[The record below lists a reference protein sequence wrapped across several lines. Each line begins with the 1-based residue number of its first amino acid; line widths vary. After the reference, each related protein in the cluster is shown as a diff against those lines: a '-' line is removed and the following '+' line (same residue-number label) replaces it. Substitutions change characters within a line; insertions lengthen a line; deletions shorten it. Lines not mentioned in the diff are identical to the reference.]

1 MTSPKTE
8 PKILIKFV
16 EEYSKDFENS
26 ENESEGLDS
35 IDGVTDTFKGILDS
49 IEKKFNIFLT
59 LLWKKIFF
67 KKPIKTNPFV
77 KL

>member
-35 IDGVTDTFKGILDS
+35 TDGVTDTFKGILDS
-49 IEKKFNIFLT
+49 IENITLEKNIF
-59 LLWKKIFF
+59 
-67 KKPIKTNPFV
+67 
-77 KL
+77 

>member
-35 IDGVTDTFKGILDS
+35 TDGVTDTFKGILDS
-49 IEKKFNIFLT
+49 IEKTF
-59 LLWKKIFF
+59 
-67 KKPIKTNPFV
+67 
-77 KL
+77 